1 MKKNPTCRNFLNLLK
16 SIDIFG
22 CKIELSL
29 RRNKCVKSK
38 FGAILTLIILLICIY
53 SFSMNILDWRNNK
66 KLQTITSSL
75 SSNVP
80 EIISKN
86 LSSFYIFDYINYNIY
101 FALISVYNDTVLSH
115 EELNRYLTQEVIYQY
130 DEKHET
136 IPLEPCNQAKQDAF
150 LLASEAKI
158 KADSNITSLRSL
170 CIKNSFKM
178 GFYVFENQPGVNTPN
193 INYFVRK
200 CKNSTENNFTCAAD
214 SQINQV
220 IKSTYLQLSLP
231 QNIYDFNDPD
241 TPRKRTY
248 DNQIYIFDDKLI
260 KLYQGYLVPTIV
272 KTDFGLVS
280 ENYEEDSID
289 FNLDDMQ
296 YQSNFREE
304 EDPLMQFGLQVGF
317 QTKTYLRKNVKLVDI
332 LSSLG
337 GTLNLLMVIGKFIG
351 LTYNSVILQYKLINH
366 SFENLDEEGKIR

>member
-1 MKKNPTCRNFLNLLK
+1 MKKPSCRKFFNLLK
-16 SIDIFG
+16 SVDIFG

-29 RRNKCVKSK
+29 QKNKCVKSK
-38 FGAILTLIILLICIY
+38 FGATLTLIILLACIY
-53 SFSMNILDWRNNK
+53 SFSANILDWRNNT
-66 KLQTITSSL
+66 KLQTITSSR

-86 LSSFYIFDYINYNIY
+86 LSSFYDFDYLNYNIY

-115 EELNRYLTQEVIYQY
+115 EELNRYLTQEVIYKYNEMPKNIQ
-130 DEKHET
+130 
-136 IPLEPCNQAKQDAF
+136 LEPCNQAKQDAF
-150 LLASEAKI
+150 LMDSESKI
-158 KADSNITSLRSL
+158 NADSNISSIRSL
-170 CIKNSFKM
+170 CIKNSFRM
-178 GFYVFENQPGVNTPN
+178 GFYVFKNQAGVNTPN

-200 CKNSTENNFTCAAD
+200 CKNSTENNFSCAAE
-214 SQINQV
+214 SEINEV

-231 QNIYDFNDPD
+231 QNIYDFNDPT

-248 DNQIYIFDDKLI
+248 DNQIYIFDNNLN

-272 KTDFGLVS
+272 KTDFGLIS
-280 ENYEEDSID
+280 ENYEVDSID
-289 FNLDDMQ
+289 FNLDNMQ
-296 YQSNFREE
+296 YQSNFREK

-317 QTKTYLRKNVKLVDI
+317 QTKTYLRKNVKLIDI

-351 LTYNSVILQYKLINH
+351 LSYNSVILQYKLINY
-366 SFENLDEEGKIR
+366 SFENLDEKRKIR